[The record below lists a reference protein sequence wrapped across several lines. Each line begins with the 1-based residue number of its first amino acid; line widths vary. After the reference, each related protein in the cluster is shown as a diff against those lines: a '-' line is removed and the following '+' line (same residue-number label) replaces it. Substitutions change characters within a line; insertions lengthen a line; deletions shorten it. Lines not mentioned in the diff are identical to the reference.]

1 MPIANISFFV
11 AEAATNLRR
20 SWMMAFITVS
30 TIAISLMMMGAFLL
44 VTMNM
49 EDFLHQLQEE
59 AMVTVYL
66 KPGIS
71 GSEVNS
77 LKLRLTELDEI
88 SKIQTI
94 TPEEAAK
101 ELFSDPDDQKLLQ
114 IGITQETNPLPTTLR
129 IKIRSSYEL
138 KNLIE
143 KLQSEPQIDNISYGE
158 DLFKQFQGLSDM
170 LWFSSLG
177 IVTLLGL
184 ASLFIV
190 FNTVRLTL
198 YMRKEEIIIMKLVGA
213 TNWFVRGP
221 FLVEGFIQGFIGSL
235 AAILILFVSYK
246 FIMVKMTMLIP
257 FFTSTVSIEQLVKL
271 AIKLL
276 MMGIVLGIS
285 GGLLSLRDISSFSKS
300 SPNGV

>member
-1 MPIANISFFV
+1 
-11 AEAATNLRR
+11 
-20 SWMMAFITVS
+20 
-30 TIAISLMMMGAFLL
+30 
-44 VTMNM
+44 
-49 EDFLHQLQEE
+49 
-59 AMVTVYL
+59 MVTVYL

-71 GSEVNS
+71 SSDANS
-77 LKLRLTELDEI
+77 LKLRLTEFEEI
-88 SKIQTI
+88 SKIQII
-94 TPEEAAK
+94 TPDQAAK

-138 KNLIE
+138 KALLT
-143 KLQSEPQIDNISYGE
+143 KLESEPQIDNISYGE

-198 YMRKEEIIIMKLVGA
+198 YMRKEEILIMKLVGA

-235 AAILILFVSYK
+235 VAILILFVSYK
-246 FIMVKMTMLIP
+246 FIMVKMAMLIP

-300 SPNGV
+300 TPNGV